1 MSPPRYGTKH
11 PGLGCLIAFALAL
24 GITFAPFVSIAD
36 EGLVQPPA
44 EGKNGTYTLPAI
56 IRYALKNNPNLRI
69 SGKDIESQSYVLDS
83 AKAERMPRID
93 LGGGVTRYRYDM
105 PLTPIVIE
113 LPLTSGGTE
122 IPEFKRTIWDTG
134 FSFRLP
140 IFKGGRLYRGV
151 RVAEMQKAIAQDRY
165 SFTRQDL
172 IYNLSSVYYKIAQ
185 FERLLTANDA
195 SVKQL
200 EVHKGNVEL
209 FLKTGTAPQLDL
221 LKTDVELAHA
231 LENKLLVKNNLQS
244 AYEFLKTLMGME
256 DLATDIAIAHEK
268 DSKKTYPS
276 LDQSLE
282 QAFSRRPDYRAVTT
296 KVKVGEERI
305 KIARGKRYPD
315 IYAAG
320 QYGGQAGNEFAF
332 KENYYV
338 GMKFVVPLFDGGLI
352 ASEINREKVELGKAR
367 EEERALKLNITR
379 EVRDAHLNIANAKE
393 RIKVTEKAITS
404 ARENLRVEMLKY
416 DTGAGTSQDVIDAR
430 TALLRA
436 EADCYQA
443 LFDRDVAI
451 AYLAKATG
459 DAEYDG
465 EVEQ

>member
-1 MSPPRYGTKH
+1 MNPCYGRKH
-11 PGLGCLIAFALAL
+11 PGRRCLIVSALL
-24 GITFAPFVSIAD
+24 VGIVFSPFISIAD
-36 EGLVQPPA
+36 EGSRQTQA
-44 EGKNGTYTLPAI
+44 DRNDTTYTLPSI
-56 IRYALKNNPNLRI
+56 IRYALKNNPTLRI
-69 SGKDIESQSYVLDS
+69 SGKDIESQTYGIDS
-83 AKAERMPRID
+83 AQADRMPKID
-93 LGGGVTRYRYDM
+93 LGGGLTRYRYDM
-105 PLTPIVIE
+105 PLTPIVIQ
-113 LPLTSGGTE
+113 LPLTSSGNE

-134 FSFRLP
+134 VSFRLP
-140 IFKGGRLYRGV
+140 LFKGGRLYRGV
-151 RVAEMQKAIAQDRY
+151 KVAEMQKAIAQDRY
-165 SFTRQDL
+165 SFTKQDL

-185 FERLLTANDA
+185 FEKLLIANDA

-231 LENKLLVKNNLQS
+231 LENRLLVKNNLQS
-244 AYEFLKTLMGME
+244 TYEFLKTLMGM
-256 DLATDIAIAHEK
+256 DDMAADIAISHEK
-268 DSKKTYPS
+268 ESQRTYPP
-276 LDQSLE
+276 LDQSLSR
-282 QAFSRRPDYRAVTT
+282 AFSQRPDYKAIAK
-296 KVKVGEERI
+296 KVKIGEERV
-305 KIARGKRYPD
+305 KIAQGKRYPD

-332 KENYYV
+332 KENYYF

-352 ASEINREKVELGKAR
+352 TSEINKEKAELEKAR
-367 EEERALKLNITR
+367 EEERALKLSITR

-393 RIKVTEKAITS
+393 RITVTEKAITS

-436 EADCYQA
+436 ETDYYQA
-443 LFDRDVAI
+443 LFDRNTAT

-459 DAEYDG
+459 EAEYDG
-465 EVEQ
+465 EVEK